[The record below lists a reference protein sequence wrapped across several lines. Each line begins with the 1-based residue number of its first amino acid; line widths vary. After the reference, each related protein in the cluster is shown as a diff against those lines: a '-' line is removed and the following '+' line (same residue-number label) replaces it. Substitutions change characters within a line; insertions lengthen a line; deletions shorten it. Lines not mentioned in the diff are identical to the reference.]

1 MNYSVIIAAAGN
13 GGRMGLKYNKVF
25 YQLTPGHTILEKTV
39 DLFLTDQRCKQ
50 IVVVTNPNDIMELLK
65 FNDRSKIVFAMGGKT
80 RQESVYN
87 GLMAVTEDI
96 VLVHDGARPWCP
108 MENIDN
114 LLEAMLT
121 EDASVLAV
129 SVTET
134 VKVIENG
141 YIKQTIPRDVLVN
154 AQTPQA
160 FKTKLLMDCHNM
172 AITEN
177 FYSTDDAQLVERFS
191 NTPIKVVEGSYGN
204 IKITTINDVEH
215 VL

>member
-25 YQLTPGHTILEKTV
+25 YQLSPGHTILEKTV
-39 DLFLTDQRCKQ
+39 DLFLADEKCKQ

-65 FNDRSKIVFAMGGKT
+65 FHDRSRIVFAMGGKT

-87 GLMAVTEDI
+87 GLMAVTENI

-108 MENIDN
+108 KENIDS
-114 LLEAMLT
+114 LLESMLT

-134 VKVIENG
+134 VKEIENG
-141 YIKQTIPRDVLVN
+141 YIKQTIPRDTLVN

-160 FKTKLLMDCHNM
+160 FKTKLLIDCHNM
-172 AITEN
+172 AISEN
-177 FYSTDDAQLVERFS
+177 FRSTDDAQLVERFS
-191 NTPIKVVEGSYGN
+191 DTRIKIVEGSYGN
-204 IKITTINDVEH
+204 IKITTINDLEH
-215 VL
+215 K

>member
-25 YQLTPGHTILEKTV
+25 YQLSPGHTILEKTV
-39 DLFLTDQRCKQ
+39 NLFLTDKRCQQ
-50 IVVVTNPNDIMELLK
+50 IVIVTNPNDIKELLK
-65 FNDRSKIVFAMGGKT
+65 FNDISRIVFAMGGKT

-87 GLMAVTEDI
+87 GLMAVTENI

-108 MENIDN
+108 KENIDS
-114 LLEAMLT
+114 LLESMLT

-134 VKVIENG
+134 VKIVENG

-160 FKTKLLMDCHNM
+160 FKTKLLIECHNM
-172 AITEN
+172 AISEK
-177 FYSTDDAQLVERFS
+177 FHSTDDAQLVERYS
-191 NTPIKVVEGSYGN
+191 NTPIKIVEG
-204 IKITTINDVEH
+204 
-215 VL
+215 